1 MSALRQILALLEVQV
16 RCLLNAFRQH
26 GRRRA
31 MLISL
36 GLSVL
41 WYGLWLA
48 AAVAS
53 AVVPSLVGRTDIEK
67 ALPGL
72 LFMMMAYWQLAPVIT
87 MSLGVSLQ
95 MRKVTIYPV
104 TTRTLFAVE
113 CLLRLGTGLE
123 MVLLLCGLL
132 VGLVA
137 AGTPHPAEIVL
148 AFLLFV
154 TFNVLLSAGVR
165 NTIER
170 IFQRK
175 KLREVVVLLVVSATL
190 LPQVLVWSA
199 EAREVAYWIL
209 LGGRSVPYWVLPSGL
224 AARLGL
230 GEWVWIDVGLLCGM
244 IAVAGLFG
252 YRQFRHGCRPDNSF
266 ASSAVPTPRPGR
278 RLSLRERLVRAPS
291 LVLLDPVGALVEKE
305 IVYLWRSPRFRLP
318 FFMGFTFGVLAWVP
332 LMKQWE
338 SSLGRWMEN
347 SSVTLIS
354 LYALLLLGPVL
365 FLNRFGF
372 DRGAARFYFWLPLS
386 MRRLLVAKNLTSVIF
401 GLVEVAL
408 VAVTCS
414 LIGLTIGMEQLVE
427 AFGVALVA
435 LLYLLSVGNHM
446 SVRFPSMSN
455 PDRVSRA
462 GPGHGVTGLV
472 QFLLF
477 PLSLAPILTAFVV
490 RQGNGGQEGFLLVLA
505 AAAIGG
511 CLLYLAVLDRS
522 ARYAEQNRELLLSHL
537 SCGEDPVATD

>member
-1 MSALRQILALLEVQV
+1 MKALGQILALLEVQV
-16 RCLLNAFRQH
+16 RCLLNAFRQN
-26 GRRRA
+26 GGGRA

-36 GLSVL
+36 AVSVL
-41 WYGLWLA
+41 WYGLWVA
-48 AAVAS
+48 AAVGS
-53 AVVPSLVGRTDIEK
+53 AVAPSLVGRTDIEK

-95 MRKVTIYPV
+95 MRKVAIYPV

-123 MVLLLCGLL
+123 MVLLLCGLF
-132 VGLVA
+132 VGLIA
-137 AGTPHPAEIVL
+137 AGTPHPLGLAL
-148 AFLLFV
+148 AFLLFIA
-154 TFNVLLSAGVR
+154 FNVLLSAGVR
-165 NTIER
+165 NTIEQ
-170 IFQRK
+170 IFQRR

-190 LPQVLVWSA
+190 LPQVLVWS
-199 EAREVAYWIL
+199 ERAREVAYWL
-209 LGGRSVPYWVLPSGL
+209 LQGGRAVPYWVMPSGL
-224 AARLGL
+224 AARLAV
-230 GEWVWIDVGLLCGM
+230 GEWVWGDLALLCGM
-244 IAVAGLFG
+244 IATAAVFG
-252 YRQFRHGCRPDNSF
+252 YRQFRSGCLPDNSF
-266 ASSAVPTPRPGR
+266 ASAAVPIPRPGR

-291 LVLLDPVGALVEKE
+291 RVLLDPIGALVEKE

-318 FFMGFTFGVLAWVP
+318 FFMGFTFGVIAWVP

-338 SSLGRWMEN
+338 SSLGRWMES

-386 MRRLLVAKNLTSVIF
+386 MRRLLLAKNLTSLLY
-401 GLVEVAL
+401 GLLEVAL
-408 VAVTCS
+408 VAVTCT
-414 LIGLTIGMEQLVE
+414 LIGLTITLPQLVE
-427 AFGVALVA
+427 AFGVSLIA

-462 GPGHGVTGLV
+462 GPGHGVTGMV

-477 PLSLAPILTAFVV
+477 PLALSPILAAFVI
-490 RQGNGGQEGFLLVLA
+490 RHRSSGQEGFLAMLA
-505 AAAIGG
+505 VAAVGG

-522 ARYAEQNRELLLSHL
+522 ARYADQNRELLLSHL
-537 SCGEDPVATD
+537 SQGEGPVVTE